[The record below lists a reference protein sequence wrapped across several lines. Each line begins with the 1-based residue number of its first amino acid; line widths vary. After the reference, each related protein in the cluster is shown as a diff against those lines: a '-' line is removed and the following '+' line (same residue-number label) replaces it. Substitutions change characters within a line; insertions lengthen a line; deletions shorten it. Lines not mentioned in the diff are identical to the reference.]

1 MTSQR
6 CQNFFG
12 DDANNLINIG
22 KLIILDIA
30 LNNADRFP
38 ITHVWHSATGNAQN
52 FICMIDQDRK
62 EWENVEQV
70 KFDTIVA
77 IDNYTIPVIQ
87 KNNDANFNEYWRQI
101 DKFIAHILTKASDL
115 NAGKTANLIPSLNK
129 FINLET
135 PDNYVVK
142 PKEEFRIIQGIL
154 LGIVMLANEGAFAVD
169 TAM

>member
-1 MTSQR
+1 MLAVDWATKHNNNSRKIAKTTLNKQFILIQEYIPGLQVQQLTGKR

-62 EWENVEQV
+62 EWENVE
-70 KFDTIVA
+70 
-77 IDNYTIPVIQ
+77 
-87 KNNDANFNEYWRQI
+87 
-101 DKFIAHILTKASDL
+101 
-115 NAGKTANLIPSLNK
+115 
-129 FINLET
+129 
-135 PDNYVVK
+135 
-142 PKEEFRIIQGIL
+142 
-154 LGIVMLANEGAFAVD
+154 
-169 TAM
+169 